1 MFYTF
6 FLQVCG
12 LSFQMPFEEVLNF
25 ALIAFSFLIC
35 TFLVFKKKSLPCG
48 KSNKDFLRFLP
59 EI

>member
-1 MFYTF
+1 
-6 FLQVCG
+6 
-12 LSFQMPFEEVLNF
+12 MPFEEVLNF

-35 TFLVFKKKSLPCG
+35 TFWVFKKKSLPCG